1 MNGEETQMTTWYPL
15 VMGREA
21 MVATEHYLSA
31 AAGARIFAK
40 GGNAIDAAVAAT
52 LGEGVVNSHMHTIGG
67 EAPMLIYLASA
78 RRVVAINGNM
88 TAPARATIDHY
99 RSLGRELIPPE
110 GLLAAGVPAALDAFA
125 VALREFGTMALAEVV
140 EPAMALCENG
150 F

>member
-1 MNGEETQMTTWYPL
+1 MGKNAMTTWYPL

-52 LGEGVVNSHMHTIGG
+52 LVEGVVNPHMHTIGG
-67 EAPMLIYLASA
+67 EAPMLIYLANA

-88 TAPARATIDHY
+88 TAPARATIEYY
-99 RSLGRELIPPE
+99 RSRNLMLVPGE
-110 GLLAAGVPAALDAFA
+110 GLLA
-125 VALREFGTMALAEVV
+125 
-140 EPAMALCENG
+140 
-150 F
+150 